1 MVSELN
7 MSELKS
13 AEYKSDLQRVTEEL
27 AELKKRYLAEK
38 KAHRTLRMA
47 YKSSRELN
55 QAHGGTPGGEIRYT
69 GGGFRMS
76 VQQIS
81 SK

>member
-7 MSELKS
+7 MSELKN
-13 AEYKSDLQRVTEEL
+13 AEYKSDLQRVTDEL
-27 AELKKRYLAEK
+27 ADLKKKYLSEK
-38 KAHRTLRMA
+38 KANRTLRMA
-47 YKSSRELN
+47 YESNRELN
-55 QAHGGTPGGEIRYT
+55 QSRGGTAGGEIRYT

>member
-1 MVSELN
+1 MAEH
-7 MSELKS
+7 KS
-13 AEYKSDLQRVTEEL
+13 IEYKSDFQRVTEEL
-27 AELKKRYLAEK
+27 GELKKKYLAEK
-38 KAHRTLRMA
+38 KANRTLRMA
-47 YKSSRELN
+47 YESSRELN
-55 QAHGGTPGGEIRYT
+55 QSRGGTAGGEIRYT

>member
-1 MVSELN
+1 MA
-7 MSELKS
+7 ELKS
-13 AEYKSDLQRVTEEL
+13 TEYKSDFQRVTEEL
-27 AELKKRYLAEK
+27 ADLKKKYLAEK
-38 KAHRTLRMA
+38 KAHRTLRMS
-47 YKSSRELN
+47 YNSSRELN
-55 QAHGGTPGGEIRYT
+55 QIHRGTSGGEIRYT

>member
-1 MVSELN
+1 MY
-7 MSELKS
+7 ELKS
-13 AEYKSDLQRVTEEL
+13 TEYKSDLQKVTEEL
-27 AELKKRYLAEK
+27 AELKRRYLAEK

-55 QAHGGTPGGEIRYT
+55 QAHGGSSGEEIRYT

-81 SK
+81 TK